1 MQESKVKFKDPITG
15 SEMNVEPI
23 KWRISLETSQLLSIS
38 ILYVHVHS
46 TQLTNNVYVFN
57 SDLCVFC
64 NFLFSIVTGSGA
76 VLLAMKLI

>member
-38 ILYVHVHS
+38 ICTR
-46 TQLTNNVYVFN
+46 TQYTV
-57 SDLCVFC
+57 D
-64 NFLFSIVTGSGA
+64 
-76 VLLAMKLI
+76 K